1 MLAGHRRTDVDPDL
15 WANLPVFFMRGWAQP
30 PQVPD
35 PERLGPDLPVLC
47 ARLPAAQVNPC
58 RLFRF
63 DPRGAIRAAF
73 VFLRMDEQLA
83 AVPAGTLMPSQPV
96 QTVLPWSDRAFS
108 GISPL
113 VMVKGQAMLRPEII
127 GVIRAACNPMLPP
140 MAQDPSPALRLAA
153 RLSRAN

>member
-1 MLAGHRRTDVDPDL
+1 
-15 WANLPVFFMRGWAQP
+15 
-30 PQVPD
+30 
-35 PERLGPDLPVLC
+35 
-47 ARLPAAQVNPC
+47 
-58 RLFRF
+58 
-63 DPRGAIRAAF
+63 
-73 VFLRMDEQLA
+73 MDEQLA